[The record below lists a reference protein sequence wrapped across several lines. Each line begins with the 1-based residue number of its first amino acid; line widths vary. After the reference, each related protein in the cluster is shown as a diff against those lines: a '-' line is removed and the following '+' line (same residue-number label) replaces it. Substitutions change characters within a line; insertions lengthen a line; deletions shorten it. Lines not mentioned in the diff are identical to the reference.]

1 MTATSRSPV
10 TRGSFCRSSEFDAT
24 CEASQ
29 SRMQDQRRG
38 NVCGKGEWPG
48 PGITGWRFESSSA
61 HHRKPRSAGF
71 LVLELPLAR
80 WRTRRTPALAFR
92 RRLRLDMRQTARRH
106 RVSDAERYRA
116 VTAARERFL
125 AGDDR
130 VRGVRPEV
138 ATSWYRCREQYHV
151 DPGLSQAPAAS
162 AQDESSAEHT
172 LEHEIVFAQLGG
184 AAASIAGE
192 VESAGGVVTVADSA
206 GRILTIQGDK
216 ETLRR
221 ARDSNMAPWSCW
233 SEWATGTNGM
243 GTALEAPGPVL
254 ITGPEHWCAGF
265 DEWVC
270 AGVSVRDAVTHD
282 PIAVLDVSTWRAHL
296 PAEAGKWL
304 SRAVGSARAGLR
316 QRARDSGAELA
327 AAFAQTHARSGQS
340 VAALDAS
347 GKVVIADEG
356 ASLFLGVPAR
366 VPALDPAVRWQPGL
380 NLEGLA
386 RHAVKQAR
394 NDHGWV
400 GSTQIVTEL
409 TSEPCRITLR
419 PVFLADQPIGT
430 LALFGS
436 EVGSSMERERTEPVM
451 SRPARVV
458 GVSGDRM
465 VLLHRPEVHFA
476 EADGNAVWLVTEEGR
491 LQAAVRGIDKL
502 EEELAG
508 GEFLRVHRRFLVNL
522 SCVRAVDRGA
532 RGELSL
538 IMDGAAREAVPV
550 SRRNVPAVRRA
561 LGL

>member
-1 MTATSRSPV
+1 MT
-10 TRGSFCRSSEFDAT
+10 
-24 CEASQ
+24 
-29 SRMQDQRRG
+29 
-38 NVCGKGEWPG
+38 
-48 PGITGWRFESSSA
+48 
-61 HHRKPRSAGF
+61 
-71 LVLELPLAR
+71 
-80 WRTRRTPALAFR
+80 
-92 RRLRLDMRQTARRH
+92 QTAKRH
-106 RVSDAERYRA
+106 RVTDAERYRA

-151 DPGLSQAPAAS
+151 DPSLVQAPPAAAVDDS
-162 AQDESSAEHT
+162 AAEHT
-172 LEHEIVFAQLGG
+172 LDHEIVFAQLGS
-184 AAASIAGE
+184 AAASIATE
-192 VESAGGVVTVADSA
+192 VESLGGVITVTDGA
-206 GRILTIQGDK
+206 GRILNVQGDK
-216 ETLRR
+216 ETLHR

-254 ITGPEHWCAGF
+254 ISGPEHWCTGF
-265 DEWVC
+265 QEWVC
-270 AGVSVRDAVTHD
+270 AGVAVRDAVTRD
-282 PIAVLDVSTWRAHL
+282 AVAVLDVSAWRAHL
-296 PAEAGKWL
+296 PPQAAGWL
-304 SRAVGSARAGLR
+304 SKAVSGARAILR
-316 QRARDSGAELA
+316 QRAHDSGAELA
-327 AAFAQTHARSGQS
+327 AAFAQAHARSGQS
-340 VAALDAS
+340 LAALDAS

-394 NDHGWV
+394 LDRGWV

-409 TSEPCRITLR
+409 SNEPCRITLR
-419 PVFLADQPIGT
+419 PVFLAEQPVGA

-436 EVGSSMERERTEPVM
+436 AHGDTIEHERPEPVL
-451 SRPARVV
+451 SRPTRVV

-465 VLLHRPEVHFA
+465 VLLHRPEVRYA
-476 EADGNAVWLVTEEGR
+476 EADGNAVWLVTDEGR

-502 EEELAG
+502 EEELAD
-508 GEFLRVHRRFLVNL
+508 GEFMRVHRRFLVNL
-522 SCVRAVDRGA
+522 TCVRAVDRGP

-538 IMDGAAREAVPV
+538 IIDGASREAVPV
-550 SRRNVPAVRRA
+550 SRRHVPAVRRA